1 MQLLANKVESQENSV
16 EIRTA
21 RTLQALT
28 ELDKLGKLEAE
39 LQKQV
44 KGD

>member
-1 MQLLANKVESQENSV
+1 MQLLGNKVESQESSV

-28 ELDKLGKLEAE
+28 ELNKLGRLEAE